1 MQILV
6 NYLHNL
12 NKTNFLIKGFV
23 LGLSLKHMCERLFRN
38 NLFWEKWRGQK
49 GFLDLDFQEM
59 VTWKLGPQ
67 AALRRLAMKSYQ
79 NLSFKLCGSAELAIY
94 YGAWSTADVTSSDV
108 LQENASS
115 IGWNVN
121 VDDVIS
127 GVGKEKL
134 WNNTEEALSRG
145 AFGVPRW
152 IMFNWH
158 MTFKVCSTYM
168 HLIC

>member
-1 MQILV
+1 M
-6 NYLHNL
+6 

-23 LGLSLKHMCERLFRN
+23 LGLALKHMCERLFRN
-38 NLFWEKWRGQK
+38 NLFWSERFPGSSFPRN
-49 GFLDLDFQEM
+49 GDLKAA
-59 VTWKLGPQ
+59 WALKLPWGDWLPSKY
-67 AALRRLAMKSYQ
+67 R
-79 NLSFKLCGSAELAIY
+79 NLSFKLCGSTELAVS

-121 VDDVIS
+121 VDDMIS

-134 WNNTEEALSRG
+134 WNNTEEALGRG

-158 MTFKVCSTYM
+158 MTFKVRSTYM